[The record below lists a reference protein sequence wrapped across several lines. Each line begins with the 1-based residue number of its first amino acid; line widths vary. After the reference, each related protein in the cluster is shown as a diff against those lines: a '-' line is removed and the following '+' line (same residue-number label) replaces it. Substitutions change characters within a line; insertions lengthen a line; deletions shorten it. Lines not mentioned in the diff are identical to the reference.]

1 LSPKYH
7 HLIVSIAW
15 IKEFLKSHV
24 MIAQNLHRIK
34 SCNDDAMQRLYGR
47 RKKLEKRKIIYVIIQ
62 KKKKGKKNQ
71 TLFLEQAH
79 FYIFHKGQDYHKRS
93 NKIIYLMP
101 QSIQFTFL

>member
-34 SCNDDAMQRLYGR
+34 SCNDDAMQRLCGR
-47 RKKLEKRKIIYVIIQ
+47 RKKLEKRKIICNNSKINGE
-62 KKKKGKKNQ
+62 KKKKKM
-71 TLFLEQAH
+71 FLEQKH
-79 FYIFHKGQDYHKRS
+79 FYIFHKGQDYQKR
-93 NKIIYLMP
+93 
-101 QSIQFTFL
+101 